1 MIDQVISHYRIIK
14 QLGAGGMGEVYLA
27 ADTTLGRHV
36 ALKLLRPEHTQ
47 HAEGLRRFKQEAK
60 SASALNHPNILTIH
74 EVGEADGRHF
84 IATEFIDGESLRA
97 SLDRTGR
104 METGEALNIAAQ
116 VASALAA
123 AHEAGIVH
131 RDIKPENIML
141 RRDGYV
147 KVLDFGLAKLTETA
161 AVPAADASTPTTS
174 LPVHTVSGL
183 VLGTTQYMSPEQA
196 TGEKVDTRSDIFS
209 LGAVLYE
216 MMSGRAPFRGDSTM
230 QTVAAI
236 LTKEPEPLPATT
248 DPEVAKVVLRCLR
261 KDAARR
267 YQTMADLKVALE
279 DIRESSSAKR
289 VLHAQ
294 SRRRW
299 VWAALLP
306 FVLGAGF
313 FAWRAWRGLESTE
326 PLRAVPLTT
335 ERGVARYPVFSP
347 EGDRVAFTWT
357 GVRQDNPDIY
367 VQQIGS
373 GSPLQLTRDPGN
385 DFNPV
390 WSPDGRWIAFLRS
403 QSEAGR
409 SELRLIP
416 PLGGSERKLADLRV
430 RGGTLVTPPYLAWCA
445 DGSCLIATDSPGE
458 GKPDA
463 LFKVSL
469 ETGEKSQLTHP
480 EPPALGDSNPAV
492 SFDGRWLIFRRNA
505 GLFVGELYLLA
516 LQRGTTAAGEAR
528 RLTPATLNADH
539 PTWMPNDKQI
549 LFSARGSLWKLDI
562 EGEAAPARLPFV
574 GEYGLMP
581 AVSRAQPGRP
591 SQLVYVRSFED
602 ANIWRLETSA
612 LGIAPPSAP
621 SVAIASTRHEDM
633 PQLSPD
639 GSRVAFTSDRSG
651 DWEIWV
657 TDLARSNP
665 VALTS
670 MRAVAAGYP
679 HWSPNGEQIAFHSNL
694 ESQWDVYTIPAAGGK
709 PHRVTADP
717 ALDALPSFSRDGKW
731 IYFCSNRTGEQHQT
745 IWKVPAAGGEAI
757 QVTRSAGQAPLES
770 PDGAYL
776 YYVETLDR
784 PSALWRLPVAG
795 GAAEKVLDGVYLANY
810 VVLTRGIYYIDRPS
824 GQSGI
829 HYVDLPVGET
839 RLQYFDFATRK
850 STTVARN
857 LGNVDLPLTAS
868 ADGRTI
874 LYPRIDSSVN
884 DLMLVANF
892 R

>member
-1 MIDQVISHYRIIK
+1 
-14 QLGAGGMGEVYLA
+14 
-27 ADTTLGRHV
+27 
-36 ALKLLRPEHTQ
+36 
-47 HAEGLRRFKQEAK
+47 
-60 SASALNHPNILTIH
+60 
-74 EVGEADGRHF
+74 
-84 IATEFIDGESLRA
+84 
-97 SLDRTGR
+97 
-104 METGEALNIAAQ
+104 
-116 VASALAA
+116 
-123 AHEAGIVH
+123 
-131 RDIKPENIML
+131 ML

-147 KVLDFGLAKLTETA
+147 KVLDFGLAKLTEA
-161 AVPAADASTPTTS
+161 ALPQPEGEALSTS
-174 LPVHTVSGL
+174 LAAHTASGM

-196 TGEKVDTRSDIFS
+196 TGEKVDARSDIFA
-209 LGAVLYE
+209 LGCVLYE
-216 MMSGRAPFRGDSTM
+216 MLSGRAPFRGASTM

-236 LTKEPEPLPATT
+236 LTKEPGPLPAMS
-248 DPEVAKVVLRCLR
+248 DPEVAEVVQRCLR

-267 YQTMADLKVALE
+267 YQTAADLKMALE
-279 DIRESSSAKR
+279 EIRESSSAKR

-299 VWAALLP
+299 VWAAVLP

-313 FAWRAWRGLESTE
+313 FAWLASRKPESTE

-335 ERGVARYPVFSP
+335 ERGVARYPAFSP

-373 GSPLQLTRDPGN
+373 GSPLQLTRDAGN

-409 SELRLIP
+409 SEVRLIP
-416 PLGGSERKLADLRV
+416 PLGGSERKLTELRV

-445 DGSCLIATDSPGE
+445 DGGCLIATDSPGE

-463 LFKVSL
+463 LFRISL
-469 ETGEKSQLTHP
+469 ATGEKSQLTHP
-480 EPPALGDSNPAV
+480 EPPALGDSNPRV
-492 SFDGRWLIFRRNA
+492 SFDGRWLVFRRNA
-505 GLFVGELYLLA
+505 GLFVGELHLLA
-516 LQRGTTAAGEAR
+516 LEKGTTAAGKTR

-539 PTWMPNDKQI
+539 PTWMPNDKEI
-549 LFSARGSLWKLDI
+549 LFAARGSLWKLSI
-562 EGEAAPARLPFV
+562 AGEGTPARLPFV

-602 ANIWRLETSA
+602 ANIWRLETS
-612 LGIAPPSAP
+612 GTGTAPSSAP
-621 SVAIASTRHEDM
+621 AAAIASTRHEDM

-639 GSRVAFTSDRSG
+639 GRSVAFTSDRSG
-651 DWEIWV
+651 DWEIWLS
-657 TDLARSNP
+657 DLAGSNP

-670 MRAVAAGYP
+670 MGAVAAGYP

-694 ESQWDVYTIPAAGGK
+694 ESQWDVYTIRAAGGK
-709 PHRVTADP
+709 PHRLTADP

-731 IYFCSNRTGEQHQT
+731 IYFCSNRTGQQLQT

-795 GAAEKVLDGVYLANY
+795 GVAEKVLDGVYLANY

-824 GQSGI
+824 GQAGT
-829 HYVDLPVGET
+829 HYVDLPSGET

-850 STTVARN
+850 STTLARD
-857 LGNVDLPLTAS
+857 LGNVDLPLTVS

-874 LYPRIDSSVN
+874 LYPRMDSSVN